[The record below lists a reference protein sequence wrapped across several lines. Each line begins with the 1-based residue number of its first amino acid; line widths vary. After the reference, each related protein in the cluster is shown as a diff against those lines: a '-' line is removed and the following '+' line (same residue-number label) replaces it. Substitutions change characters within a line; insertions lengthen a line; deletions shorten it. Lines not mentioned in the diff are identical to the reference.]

1 MSTTL
6 KTLSPLIIIAVI
18 STVSLHAPAA
28 TPQTK
33 ETAKAI
39 NNRPVI
45 RPVILT
51 GEVDAMNSQAIF
63 VPPSNSSPVV
73 LRNFVAEGTAVKS
86 GDLLLRIETQGAS
99 NIDQLQI
106 EAAQAK
112 AHAEQEVADLEVKA
126 IEAEKLLAN
135 AKAAYDKA
143 RVDAALPKSQISS
156 LDYDRYQGENDR
168 AGRDLEVK
176 QKAYG
181 NASDSVA
188 RRRADGELELKKLQI
203 NLIYSKT
210 LLTQSEVRAKQ
221 DGVVVHGY
229 STWRGERYE
238 EGSSAFPG
246 NSVGQVMGSG
256 EMLVR
261 AWALEADR
269 PFLSEGQAV
278 RLGFD
283 ALTSHSIMASI
294 SKISSAPE
302 VRASWGSGRYFRIE
316 ITLPAKHGVPLIPG
330 MSVIIEP
337 QIETLAAAKK
347 NVPSSSAEVNIEGE
361 IASRISIPISPPTI
375 QNIWQYTLAQLAPE
389 GSIIEAG
396 QAIAR
401 FEAAEVSTKLDTNRS
416 ALKEKQRTL
425 EKQVLDHK
433 EAEKSGDLA
442 VSEAK
447 SNAEK
452 AERKATMPKDL
463 IRRIDYDKLV
473 IEKSLYAQ
481 LSVLAV
487 RQRDAQ
493 GRARK
498 AERSGL
504 MSQIAQLENSIKL
517 LNKGQQA
524 LEVIAPQRGMLLYRT
539 SFNGD
544 KFAIGSQVWMGL
556 SVATLADPEQLYVN
570 AKVPE
575 AQAATLKMG
584 QAASIKVP
592 GANLSLAAHVS
603 GFGRVYHSKSSSQPV
618 IVRDVQLQ
626 FDSVPKGLKPGSTVQ
641 ASLLAEGVAVAN
653 PAGKIADKIAGNSSE
668 KVNKK

>member
-6 KTLSPLIIIAVI
+6 KSLSPLIFIALI
-18 STVSLHAPAA
+18 LAFSLQAPAV
-28 TPQTK
+28 TPQV
-33 ETAKAI
+33 TAPAKVA
-39 NNRPVI
+39 NK

-51 GEVDAMNSQAIF
+51 GEVDAIDSQAIF

-73 LRNFVAEGTAVKS
+73 LRNFVAEGTAVKA
-86 GDLLLRIETQGAS
+86 GDLVLRIETQGAS

-112 AHAEQEVADLEVKA
+112 ARAEQEVADLEVKA
-126 IEAEKLLAN
+126 VEAEKVLAN

-156 LDYDRYQGENDR
+156 LDYDRYKGENDR
-168 AGRDLEVK
+168 AERDLEVK
-176 QKAYG
+176 QKAFA
-181 NASDSVA
+181 NANDAVA
-188 RRRADGELELKKLQI
+188 RRRSDGELEMKKLQI
-203 NLIYSKT
+203 NLIFSKAQ
-210 LLTQSEVRAKQ
+210 LTQSEVRAKQ

-229 STWRGERYE
+229 SSWRGERYE

-256 EMLVR
+256 QMLVR

-283 ALTSHSIMASI
+283 ALPASTMI
-294 SKISSAPE
+294 GHVSKIASAPE
-302 VRASWGSGRYFRIE
+302 AHASWGSGRYFRIE
-316 ITLPAKHGVPLIPG
+316 ITLPENHGAALIPG

-337 QIETLAAAKK
+337 QSETLAVSK
-347 NVPSSSAEVNIEGE
+347 NIPATSTEVNIEGE

-375 QNIWQYTLAQLAPE
+375 QNTWQYTLAQLAPE
-389 GSIIEAG
+389 GSIVEAG
-396 QAIAR
+396 QAIAK
-401 FEAAEVSTKLDTNRS
+401 FEASEVSTQLDTKRS

-425 EKQVLDHK
+425 EKQTLDHK
-433 EAEKSGDLA
+433 EADKSGDLA

-473 IEKSLYAQ
+473 IEKSLYTQ
-481 LSVLAV
+481 LFTLAV
-487 RQRDAQ
+487 RQREAQ

-504 MSQIAQLENSIKL
+504 LSQIAQLENSISL
-517 LNKGQQA
+517 LSKGQKA
-524 LEVIAPQRGMLLYRT
+524 LEVLAPRRGMLLYRT

-575 AQAATLKMG
+575 AQAATIKIG
-584 QAASIKVP
+584 QVASIKVP
-592 GANLSLAAHVS
+592 GANVSLAAHVS
-603 GFGRVYHSKSSSQPV
+603 GLGRVYHSKSSSQPV
-618 IVRDVQLQ
+618 IVRDIQLQ

-641 ASLLAEGVAVAN
+641 ASLSAEGVLASNVTSSKQS
-653 PAGKIADKIAGNSSE
+653 AGAGA
-668 KVNKK
+668 KVSKK

>member
-1 MSTTL
+1 MSKRSIGL
-6 KTLSPLIIIAVI
+6 RPLIFLALFSSV
-18 STVSLHAPAA
+18 VLQAQAA
-28 TPQTK
+28 TPQNK
-33 ETAKAI
+33 EPAKVV
-39 NNRPVI
+39 NK

-51 GEVDAMNSQAIF
+51 GEVDAIDSQSIF

-86 GDLLLRIETQGAS
+86 GDLVLRIETQGAA
-99 NIDQLQI
+99 NIDQLHI
-106 EAAQAK
+106 EAEQVK
-112 AHAEQEVADLEVKA
+112 ARAEQEVADLEVKA
-126 IEAEKLLAN
+126 VEAEKVLAN

-156 LDYDRYQGENDR
+156 LDYDRYQGENNR
-168 AGRDLEVK
+168 AERDLEVK
-176 QKAYG
+176 QKAYA
-181 NASDSVA
+181 NANDSVA
-188 RRRADGELELKKLQI
+188 RRRSDGELEMKKLQI
-203 NLIYSKT
+203 NLLFSKA

-221 DGVVVHGY
+221 DGVVIHGY
-229 STWRGERYE
+229 SNWRGERYE

-256 EMLVR
+256 QMLVR
-261 AWALEADR
+261 AWVLEADR

-283 ALTSHSIMASI
+283 ALPSLSMLARV
-294 SKISSAPE
+294 SKIASAPE
-302 VRASWGSGRYFRIE
+302 AHANWGSGRYFRIE
-316 ITLPAKHGVPLIPG
+316 ITLPENHGAALIPG

-337 QIETLAAAKK
+337 QSDTLAASK
-347 NVPSSSAEVNIEGE
+347 NVPATSSEVNIEGE
-361 IASRISIPISPPTI
+361 IASKISIPISPPTI
-375 QNIWQYTLAQLAPE
+375 QNTWQYTLAQLAPE
-389 GSIIEAG
+389 GSIVEAG
-396 QAIAR
+396 QSIAK
-401 FEAAEVSTKLDTNRS
+401 FEAPDVSTKLDTNRS

-425 EKQVLDHK
+425 EKQILDHK
-433 EAEKSGDLA
+433 EADKSGDLA

-473 IEKSLYAQ
+473 IEKILYTQ
-481 LSVLAV
+481 LATLAV
-487 RQRDAQ
+487 RQREAQ

-504 MSQIAQLENSIKL
+504 MSQIAKLENAISL
-517 LNKGQQA
+517 LTKGQKA
-524 LEVIAPQRGMLLYRT
+524 LEVMAPRRGMLLYRT

-556 SVATLADPEQLYVN
+556 SIATLADPEQLFVN

-575 AQAATLKMG
+575 AQAASIKIG
-584 QAASIKVP
+584 QIASIKVP

-603 GFGRVYHSKSSSQPV
+603 GLGRVYHSKSASQPV
-618 IVRDVQLQ
+618 IVRDIQLQ

-641 ASLLAEGVAVAN
+641 ASLSTKAVATKDLAN
-653 PAGKIADKIAGNSSE
+653 NKPSGSAGEQVS
-668 KVNKK
+668 KK